1 MPPIIECIPNFS
13 DGRNPAIVQAL
24 MAAVTS
30 VPDVWLLNDT
40 MDQDHHRSVL
50 TFAGSPDAVGEAA
63 FRAIKKATELIDLR
77 KHKGVHPRIG
87 ATDVVPFVPIQD
99 IDMDECVRLARTIG
113 QEVGTRL
120 GIPVF
125 LYEEAASNPV
135 HRRLE
140 AIREGGL
147 KGLASRME
155 HDRAWFPDFGPSH
168 LHETAGAIVIG
179 ARQPLIAFNANLNT
193 NDLSIAKD
201 IARSIRQSNGGLP
214 CLKAIGVGLASR
226 GMVQVAMNLTDY
238 RVTSM
243 HRAFQAVM
251 AEASKRGVEVAGSE
265 LIGLVPQAAL
275 DQTVVASLHLERF
288 DRTQILETSIAKA
301 MSSSKETDPTLSD
314 FLDAVA
320 AAKPTPGGGSVAAL
334 VGALAA
340 SLCLKGAR
348 LDRRTDEE
356 QDLAQLKDR
365 LRQLIQADADAY
377 ATLSDAYKIPKLDP
391 DRQTSITLALHRAT
405 EIPLNIA
412 EAACEA
418 GRLLHTICE
427 SAKPLIRSDLT
438 VGLHMAI
445 AAASAGLFTA
455 KTNIQYQ
462 SNPQLTDRVLS
473 RIKDCE
479 RSLEDLK
486 ALCYTRQSNL

>member
-243 HRAFQAVM
+243 HRAFQAAM
-251 AEASKRGVEVAGSE
+251 TEASKRGVEVAGSE

-275 DQTVVASLHLERF
+275 DQTAVASLHLERF

-301 MSSSKETDPTLSD
+301 MSPPKETDPTLSD

>member
-13 DGRNPAIVQAL
+13 EGRNPTVVQAL

-40 MDQDHHRSVL
+40 MDEDHHRSVL

-63 FRAIKKATELIDLR
+63 FRAIKRATELIDLR
-77 KHKGVHPRIG
+77 KHKGVHPCIG

-99 IDMDECVRLARTIG
+99 IGMDECVRVARTIG

-125 LYEEAASNPV
+125 LYEKAASNPA
-135 HRRLE
+135 HQRLE
-140 AIREGGL
+140 AIRKGGIT
-147 KGLASRME
+147 GLASRME
-155 HDRAWFPDFGPSH
+155 HDSAWFPDFGPSH

-193 NDLSIAKD
+193 NDLSIAQD

-214 CLKAIGVGLASR
+214 CLKAIGVGLVSR

-265 LIGLVPQAAL
+265 LIGVVPQAAL
-275 DQTVVASLHLERF
+275 DQTAVASLQLERF
-288 DRTQILETSIAKA
+288 DHTQILETSIARA
-301 MSSSKETDPTLSD
+301 MSPKKETDQTLSD

-320 AAKPTPGGGSVAAL
+320 ASKPTPGGGSVAAL
-334 VGALAA
+334 VGSLAA
-340 SLCLKGAR
+340 SLGVMGAR

-356 QDLAQLKDR
+356 QDLVQLKDR
-365 LRQLIQADADAY
+365 LHQLVQADAEAY
-377 ATLSDAYKIPKLDP
+377 GRLSDAYKIPTHDP
-391 DRQTSITLALHRAT
+391 DRQTSINIALHRAT
-405 EIPLNIA
+405 EIPLDIA
-412 EAACEA
+412 ESACKA

-438 VGLHMAI
+438 VGMHMAR

-455 KTNIQYQ
+455 KTNIQHQ
-462 SNPQLTDRVLS
+462 SNQQFNDHFLS